1 MKSGA
6 FFVYIVGGWPWQ
18 ILDAICAVAIAGEP
32 GEILFFLSGK
42 QYTISPIS
50 RWPYFK
56 KFEHNTSIGEAIK
69 SFGTEFWQFY
79 L

>member
-1 MKSGA
+1 
-6 FFVYIVGGWPWQ
+6 
-18 ILDAICAVAIAGEP
+18 LDAICAVAIAGEP

-69 SFGTEFWQFY
+69 SFGTEF
-79 L
+79 